1 MDFITVSRARD
12 EPADLIE
19 TLRSGPVE
27 IRRHG
32 KAVAVML
39 SPQQHKRLEEAYEEW
54 EDIRAY
60 DEMTADTSPLIPW
73 EDVKRDL
80 GLE

>member
-1 MDFITVSRARD
+1 MNVVTVSGARD
-12 EPADLIE
+12 ELADLIE

-39 SPQQHKRLEEAYEEW
+39 SRQQHKRLEEAYEEL